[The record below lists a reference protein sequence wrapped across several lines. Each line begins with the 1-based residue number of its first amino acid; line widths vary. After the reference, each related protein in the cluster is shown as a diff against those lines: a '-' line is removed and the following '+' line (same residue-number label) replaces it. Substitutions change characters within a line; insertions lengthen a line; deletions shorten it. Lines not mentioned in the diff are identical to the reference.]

1 MKDLKLEDNQ
11 EKKVEDK
18 KEEEVGP
25 IMGLFAVSPKIECQH
40 CIPDEHILAIEEF
53 KEV

>member
-25 IMGLFAVSPKIECQH
+25 IMGLFAVSPKIEC
-40 CIPDEHILAIEEF
+40 
-53 KEV
+53 